1 MSFCYSEI
9 VSSRGGDHFPLFWCG
24 IPHAN
29 GYAIRYLI
37 YTSLHA
43 PTPRP
48 PDPRLTR
55 IHHNHPAARH
65 PSIPTSA
72 RHPPSHPTAARRPA
86 TPGAICNPIRPGPAR
101 CVPVRPTPPVPSG
114 SRPPAA
120 RPTPS
125 RIPPAPTSVG
135 TTRESTRPLPTRL
148 WHAPASHLTAARS
161 TCAPISAGHHRPGP
175 RPPVPDAI
183 GDACRNPPA
192 PTLPVPCRHAQ
203 LPPDHPAPARA
214 DRPADDP
221 PDHRPPPALPTHPP
235 DSRRHCPPE
244 LPTPRE
250 TERGSDLCRIV
261 GSSPDHIV
269 YIIMLSPFVF
279 SCGSSSCGSLARSS
293 RRSSSHDPRRSYG

>member
-9 VSSRGGDHFPLFWCG
+9 VSSGGGDHFPFFWGG

-72 RHPPSHPTAARRPA
+72 RHPPSHPTAGRRPP

-101 CVPVRPTPPVPSG
+101 PVPVRPTPPVPSG

-120 RPTPS
+120 RRTPS
-125 RIPPAPTSVG
+125 RTPPAPTSLG
-135 TTRESTRPLPTRL
+135 PPRESTRPTPTRL

-161 TCAPISAGHHRPGP
+161 TCAPISARHHRPGP

-192 PTLPVPCRHAQ
+192 PTLPAPCRHAQ

-221 PDHRPPPALPTHPP
+221 PDHRPPPALPTRTVESPC
-235 DSRRHCPPE
+235 R
-244 LPTPRE
+244 
-250 TERGSDLCRIV
+250 LCRR
-261 GSSPDHIV
+261 
-269 YIIMLSPFVF
+269 LSAALFRNRQITEI
-279 SCGSSSCGSLARSS
+279 L
-293 RRSSSHDPRRSYG
+293 